1 MAFLGLML
9 NRENP
14 ENARLSP
21 EEMQRELEMHMQWFN
36 TLVERG
42 QFKDG
47 NPLDFEGATIRGKD
61 KIVTDGPFVESKECV
76 SGYYFLLAAKAHLYR
91 QLRQYSEAA
100 EYYTKAALSAVLKQ
114 DMQWLEKKAI
124 DLGRIIRLQF

>member
-1 MAFLGLML
+1 MREFLML
-9 NRENP
+9 IRENP
-14 ENARLSP
+14 ENAKLSP

-76 SGYYFLLAAKAHLYR
+76 SGYYFLLAEDLSSAIEIAKGCPTLDFGG
-91 QLRQYSEAA
+91 
-100 EYYTKAALSAVLKQ
+100 AV
-114 DMQWLEKKAI
+114 EV
-124 DLGRIIRLQF
+124 REVIITGNE